1 MSRNFFSSQLRLFI
15 ARRKATST
23 EVLENASCRLTI
35 PPTHLAPWMLPV
47 KRTPQLTQTQM
58 RCLILEAD
66 RDAEALRAEKYRKIL
81 ESLAGEDGPTQPHV
95 PRGALVSPC
104 VSTCVVA

>member
-23 EVLENASCRLTI
+23 EVLENASCRLTH
-35 PPTHLAPWMLPV
+35 PPHPSSAMDAASEET
-47 KRTPQLTQTQM
+47 RQLTQTQM